1 MCELKFCCNLPTA
14 KQCREAQLLIFLVMN
29 TVFTLPLSY
38 TYCCVSDI
46 IRLPADRL
54 PSATEQSSSS
64 DPNETKKVLLTSNDQ
79 LYGELRDKNFNAVG
93 PILSQRAK
101 TVAAKYDVSVLG

>member
-1 MCELKFCCNLPTA
+1 MCELKFCCNLPTGI
-14 KQCREAQLLIFLVMN
+14 QCLDAQLLIFLVLN
-29 TVFTLPLSY
+29 TVFTLP
-38 TYCCVSDI
+38 YCVADI

-101 TVAAKYDVSVLG
+101 TVAAKYDVSVLGQ